1 MSVKLINLINHLP
14 LFSSSNLCTGARIQS
29 PYNRLC
35 PLSYYASK
43 YGHLPYSASNSS
55 IGSGGVNSP
64 SPVPGSAG
72 AFRFNQSQN
81 TYRSP
86 MSSPPR
92 TKRDV
97 PPRLPSKKQRSQ
109 SLTPAQHQQQSQ
121 LQRII
126 SVSSDKYNSADG
138 LIVLRKGDE
147 NQEPNGQM
155 ICDEQPTSGD
165 GIVNGNHSMSRSTG
179 GLKFATNSLPRTEPS
194 ANPKNRAPVPP
205 RTSSLNRNGSNSSL
219 NSRSDKTPNS
229 EEMPPP
235 KPVKDRGKDDP
246 VQRVASY
253 HASGSDS
260 GNGSGD
266 SAQSST
272 TGEEIVQNRCSGVI
286 IKNPRFIPNSLSS
299 VTLKSFAEIDP
310 HAAEEAFRLM
320 EIPYVEQISQFDME
334 NFHTVLLPC
343 SEFRPLDTGTLTT
356 FRMMISENSPRVI
369 ATHIT
374 RVDIRHILGN

>member
-1 MSVKLINLINHLP
+1 M
-14 LFSSSNLCTGARIQS
+14 
-29 PYNRLC
+29 
-35 PLSYYASK
+35 
-43 YGHLPYSASNSS
+43 PYSASNSS
-55 IGSGGVNSP
+55 IGSAVNSP
-64 SPVPGSAG
+64 SPIPGGG

-109 SLTPAQHQQQSQ
+109 SLTPSQQQQSQ

-126 SVSSDKYNSADG
+126 NVPCDKYNSVDG
-138 LIVLRKGDE
+138 LTRKGDE

-155 ICDEQPTSGD
+155 IMRSMEDEKATSGD
-165 GIVNGNHSMSRSTG
+165 GIVNGNNSMSRSTG
-179 GLKFATNSLPRTEPS
+179 GLKFATNSLPRSEPS
-194 ANPKNRAPVPP
+194 ANPKNRAPVPV
-205 RTSSLNRNGSNSSL
+205 RTSSLSRNSTSNTSL
-219 NSRSDKTPNS
+219 NIDKTPNS
-229 EEMPPP
+229 EDAPPP
-235 KPVKDRGKDDP
+235 KPNKDRGKDDP

-272 TGEEIVQNRCSGVI
+272 TGEEIIQNRGVI
-286 IKNPRFIPNSLSS
+286 IKNPRFMPNSLSS
-299 VTLKSFAEIDP
+299 VTLKSFVDIDP
-310 HAAEEAFRLM
+310 VAAEEAFRTM
-320 EIPYVEQISQFDME
+320 EIPYIEQISEFDME

-343 SEFRPLDTGTLTT
+343 SEFKPLDGGTLAT
-356 FRMMISENSPRVI
+356 FRMMISESSPRVI

-374 RVDIRHILGN
+374 RVDIKHILGKPIIFFSCCCEREI

>member
-1 MSVKLINLINHLP
+1 ML
-14 LFSSSNLCTGARIQS
+14 LFTGARIQS
-29 PYNRLC
+29 PCNRQC

-43 YGHLPYSASNSS
+43 YGHIPYSASNSS
-55 IGSGGVNSP
+55 IGSGVNSP
-64 SPVPGSAG
+64 SPVPSAG
-72 AFRFNQSQN
+72 AFRFNQTQN

-109 SLTPAQHQQQSQ
+109 SLTPAQQQQSQ
-121 LQRII
+121 IQRII
-126 SVSSDKYNSADG
+126 NVSSDKYNSADG
-138 LIVLRKGDE
+138 IVVLRKGDE

-155 ICDEQPTSGD
+155 IRSIEDDEKSTSAD
-165 GIVNGNHSMSRSTG
+165 GIVNGNHSMGGFNSLSRSELSG
-179 GLKFATNSLPRTEPS
+179 
-194 ANPKNRAPVPP
+194 NPKNKAPVPP
-205 RTSSLNRNGSNSSL
+205 RTSSLSRNSSSNSSL
-219 NSRSDKTPNS
+219 MTPNG
-229 EEMPPP
+229 EEPPP
-235 KPVKDRGKDDP
+235 KPLKDRGKDDP

-272 TGEEIVQNRCSGVI
+272 TGEEIITQNRCGGVI
-286 IKNPRFIPNSLSS
+286 IKNPRFMQNSLSS
-299 VTLKSFAEIDP
+299 VTLKSFADIDP
-310 HAAEEAFRLM
+310 VAAEEAFRCM
-320 EIPYVEQISQFDME
+320 EIPYIQQISQYDMD

-374 RVDIRHILGN
+374 RVDIMHILGKLINFLKIFN